1 MFHKIV
7 DVLKEVFWIK
17 SSRKG
22 RKPARLK
29 KTGKAVVKKSPVKK
43 KTARKIPKPAVKP
56 RQPRLPTAVTAKQ
69 RAKSAAKMI
78 DPSLLEAGVITHY
91 FDRIKV
97 CVVKLTQGTVLIG
110 DKLTI
115 LGVKTKFVQKV
126 WSMQIESEDVKVAK
140 KGQLIGIKVDKLVAV
155 GDKVYK

>member
-1 MFHKIV
+1 MFRKIV

-17 SSRKG
+17 PSRKKS
-22 RKPARLK
+22 KPAHRK
-29 KTGKAVVKKSPVKK
+29 KASKGVVKKLPVKK
-43 KTARKIPKPAVKP
+43 KVVKKTLKPAAKP
-56 RQPRLPTAVTAKQ
+56 KLKPLKVAVAK
-69 RAKSAAKMI
+69 KAAVPLI
-78 DPSLLEAGVITHY
+78 DPSLVQVGIITHY

-97 CVVKLTQGTVLIG
+97 SVVKLTQGTVLIG

-115 LGVKTKFVQKV
+115 IGPKTKFLQKV

-140 KGQLIGIKVDKLVAV
+140 KGQIIGLKVDKLVAI